1 MRVEREPRVNA
12 LGSCSIVATTSYE
25 LTYVE
30 GAGAGSPSSRGELRS
45 AADAERIA
53 KEAATSAAS
62 PNARRIVVEGGA
74 AACAGLEGL
83 RRAVVP
89 SSSATSASASS
100 EMARALR
107 DEFALAPR

>member
-1 MRVEREPRVNA
+1 MRTLRPVAGSTSRTRDWWYSPSLSKSRPCASNASPCVNA

-25 LTYVE
+25 LTYDE

-74 AACAGLEGL
+74 AA
-83 RRAVVP
+83 
-89 SSSATSASASS
+89 
-100 EMARALR
+100 
-107 DEFALAPR
+107 